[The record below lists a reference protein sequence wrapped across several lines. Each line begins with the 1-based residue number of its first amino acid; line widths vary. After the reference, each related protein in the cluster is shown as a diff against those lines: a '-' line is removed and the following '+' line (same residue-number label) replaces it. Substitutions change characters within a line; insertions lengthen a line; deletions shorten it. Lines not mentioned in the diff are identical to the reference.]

1 MRRLSALAVVL
12 LAPAVLACP
21 VCGVAA
27 NEQGQEAYKVM
38 SLILSV
44 LPLLAI
50 GAVVT
55 WVVGRVRAAEKTGR
69 AER

>member
-1 MRRLSALAVVL
+1 MRRVAALALVL
-12 LAPAVLACP
+12 LAPAALACP

-27 NEQGQEAYKVM
+27 NEQGQEAYKLM

-44 LPLLAI
+44 LPLLGI
-50 GAVVT
+50 GGVVT
-55 WVVGRVRAAEKTGR
+55 WVASRVRAAEKTGR